1 MKTKDIKAI
10 ELGKSGVRVSPIIM
24 GCWGIGGGYT
34 WGDQDE
40 KESIDTI
47 RAALDCGINTFDTAE
62 FYSEGYSEEVLG
74 KGLGADRKNTVIA
87 TKIWTTNMTEDK
99 VAAAVEGSLKRLNT
113 DYIDLLQ
120 IHWLD
125 PEIKV
130 EETLRAMEKLKNSGK
145 IRAIGVCNHGSNQL
159 AEALKNTKI
168 VTNQLSYSLFFRAI
182 EFEIADYCKQ
192 NNVGILAYSPLAQGL
207 LTGKFRKPEDV
218 NDERARLRFYS
229 KDRPGTVHQ
238 EPGCEEEIFYAVGKI
253 ENLCRENSL
262 SMGNAAISWLLQKSE
277 VSAVIVGA
285 RNPRQMIHNAEAME
299 LQLSDDIAAKLDE
312 LTLSVK
318 SKLGPNADPWRA
330 ESRIV

>member
-1 MKTKDIKAI
+1 MKTI
-10 ELGKSGVRVSPIIM
+10 ELGNSGVRVSPIIM
-24 GCWGIGGGYT
+24 GCWGIAGGYT

-47 RAALDCGINTFDTAE
+47 RAAIDCGVTTFDTAE

-74 KGLGADRKNTVIA
+74 KGLGADRKNAVIA
-87 TKIWTTNMTEDK
+87 TKIWTTNMAGDR
-99 VAAAVEGSLKRLNT
+99 VAAAVNGSLKRLNT

-125 PEIKV
+125 PELKV
-130 EETLRAMEKLKNSGK
+130 EETLKAMEKMKESGK
-145 IRAIGVCNHGSNQL
+145 VRAIGVCNHGCSQL
-159 AEALKNTKI
+159 AEALETSEI

-238 EPGCEEEIFYAVGKI
+238 EPGCEKEIFSAIEKI
-253 ENLCRENSL
+253 ENVCRENSL

-285 RNPRQMIHNAEAME
+285 RNPKQMIRNAEAME
-299 LQLSDDIAAKLDE
+299 LRLSDELVVKLDE
-312 LTLSVK
+312 LTRPVK
-318 SKLGPNADPWRA
+318 SKLGPNADPWRT